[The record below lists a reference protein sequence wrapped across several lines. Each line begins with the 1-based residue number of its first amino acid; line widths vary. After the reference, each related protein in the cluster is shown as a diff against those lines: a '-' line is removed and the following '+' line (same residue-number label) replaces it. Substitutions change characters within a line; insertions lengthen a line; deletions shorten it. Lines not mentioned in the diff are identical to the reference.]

1 MNKQISL
8 ALAMTLAVGTMS
20 LAAPT
25 AGWAATDEITVTV
38 RKRAENKQDI
48 PMSIE
53 AFTAEDLERRNM
65 VAISDL
71 AASTPGLSIE
81 QQGAGGF
88 VTPVIR
94 GMAQNVIGTDLSYDN
109 NVGIFVNGIDLA

>member
-1 MNKQISL
+1 
-8 ALAMTLAVGTMS
+8 MTLAVGTMS